1 MGGGGGLGEWPS
13 GSGIHFVNP
22 KLYILSNI

>member
-1 MGGGGGLGEWPS
+1 MGGGDGLGEWPS
-13 GSGIHFVNP
+13 GGGVPSVNP